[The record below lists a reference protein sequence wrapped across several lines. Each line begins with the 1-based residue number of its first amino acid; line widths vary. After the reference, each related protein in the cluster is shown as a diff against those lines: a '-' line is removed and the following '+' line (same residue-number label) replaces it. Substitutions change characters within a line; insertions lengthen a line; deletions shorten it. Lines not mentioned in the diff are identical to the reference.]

1 MKKIYAICF
10 AVVLLFFG
18 SCSEEDLNK
27 RFMPFD
33 EVSASM
39 YFAENDQYSDWYKLM
54 EKADMVNT
62 FHLSNIP
69 LTCFFVSNDILQ
81 NYVKQ
86 KGYDNID
93 AFPAEKAKTLLKYHT
108 LPDVVFS
115 FSSFR
120 DGRLA
125 DSTATGD
132 YLACLLKPGE
142 IFLNRD
148 SKVIRWDIEVTNGV
162 MHQLDHVIDPIED
175 TMYDYLM
182 NNDRYSIFREAVQ
195 LTGNQEL
202 YSQLNLDYVAL
213 KARRTLFVTADE
225 TYNKVGINTT
235 ADLISQYSPND
246 SDYENLDNPLNKYVR
261 YHLLERDS
269 YTKDWGERMTWKHNN
284 LKIVDDKGVTFPTM
298 AGDELVLVSSRQLDY
313 LVNGL
318 DLHKTYYN
326 VPVRNGVIHE
336 VLGDLPIKQQPS
348 MITLQEAT
356 DILHFNQIAEYRAKK
371 QPKKMIFM
379 NKKDFNPAVT
389 WTSVPDTKKDAL
401 GYIIFSSDSYNFL
414 ENGFLFGDCL
424 YANLGP
430 KGYVEIETVPVP
442 AGTYSVKIMHKVV
455 KQTGGNFQAY
465 VDDVKLGSTIVAY
478 TNGYDSFP
486 WVTIGEVTFDKTS
499 RHKIKMS
506 VVKAGELHWDML
518 VFEPLNK

>member
-1 MKKIYAICF
+1 MKKICAICF
-10 AVVLLFFG
+10 AFMLLLLG
-18 SCSEEDLNK
+18 SCGEEDLNK

-39 YFAENDQYSDWYKLM
+39 YFAENGEYSDWYKLLQ
-54 EKADMVNT
+54 KTDMVNT

-69 LTCFFVSNDILQ
+69 LTCFFVSNEVLQ
-81 NYVKQ
+81 SYIQQ
-86 KGYDNID
+86 KGYQSIEE
-93 AFPAEKAKTLLKYHT
+93 FPAEKAKTLLMYHT

-175 TMYDYLM
+175 TMFDYLVK
-182 NNDRYSIFREAVQ
+182 NDRYSIFREAVKM
-195 LTGNQEL
+195 TGNEEVFN
-202 YSQLNLDYVAL
+202 QLNLTEAAL
-213 KARRTLFVTADE
+213 KARRTLFLTADE
-225 TYNKVGINTT
+225 TYALSGIHSPE
-235 ADLISQYSPND
+235 DLAARYSPDDTNYQD
-246 SDYENLDNPLNKYVR
+246 PLNPFNRYVR
-261 YHLLERDS
+261 YHLLERDF

-284 LKIVDDKGVTFPTM
+284 LKIVDSKGVTFPTM
-298 AGDELVLVSSRQLDY
+298 AGDELILVGSRQLDY

-326 VPVRNGVIHE
+326 QPVRNGVVHE
-336 VLGDLPIKQQPS
+336 VMGELPVKQQES
-348 MITLQEAT
+348 VITLQEVT
-356 DILHFNQIAEYRAKK
+356 DIVHFNQISEYRAKS

-379 NKKDFNPAVT
+379 EKKNFSPAVT
-389 WTSVPDTKKDAL
+389 WVSVPDTKKDAV

-430 KGYVEIETVPVP
+430 KGHVEIETVPVP
-442 AGTYSVKIMHKVV
+442 PGTYNVKVMHKVV

-465 VDDVKLGSTIVAY
+465 LDDKKLGSPLVAY

-486 WVTIGEVTFDKTS
+486 WITLGTVTFDKTS
-499 RHKIKMS
+499 RHKIKMA

-518 VFEPLNK
+518 VFEPLN